1 MKQSVARR
9 SQAWSILPA
18 IGINGYLE
26 YEIYQGSFDMDRF
39 ILFIEKLLDKMT
51 PFPGPRSVLIMDNCR
66 THHSDR
72 LQEMCDEAG
81 VILEYLPAY
90 SPDFSPIEESF
101 SILKAW
107 IRKHR
112 DFGRFWAAEGEFG
125 VFLHQA
131 VQAVGQNLN
140 ARGLFRACKIIVEDS
155 DVDVDY
161 RSLRDCTLS

>member
-1 MKQSVARR
+1 MTQSVAQR

-26 YEIYQGSFDMDRF
+26 YEIYQGSFDNDRF
-39 ILFIEKLLDKMT
+39 TLFIEKLLDKMT

-101 SILKAW
+101 SILKA
-107 IRKHR
+107 
-112 DFGRFWAAEGEFG
+112 
-125 VFLHQA
+125 
-131 VQAVGQNLN
+131 
-140 ARGLFRACKIIVEDS
+140 
-155 DVDVDY
+155 
-161 RSLRDCTLS
+161 